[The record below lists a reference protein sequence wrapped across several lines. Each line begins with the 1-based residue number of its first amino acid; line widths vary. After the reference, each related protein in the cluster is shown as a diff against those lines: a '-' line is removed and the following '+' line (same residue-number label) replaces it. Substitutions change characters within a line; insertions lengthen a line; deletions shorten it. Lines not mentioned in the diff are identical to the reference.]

1 VAPGVDRPGEPD
13 EDSADIPAGAVSAEV
28 VLAGTDKVAIG
39 PADLDLAEGVHT
51 IVYAW
56 GSAED
61 GNLTLSV
68 QTISG
73 MHSAPSGVPGGTGGQ
88 TASDTDDLTSTGWTI
103 LAGGLLAAV
112 LMALML
118 PSRARSRIR

>member
-61 GNLTLSV
+61 DNS
-68 QTISG
+68 SSPSRR
-73 MHSAPSGVPGGTGGQ
+73 SAACTPR
-88 TASDTDDLTSTGWTI
+88 
-103 LAGGLLAAV
+103 
-112 LMALML
+112 L
-118 PSRARSRIR
+118 PSCRAAPVVRRPATPTACIR

>member
-1 VAPGVDRPGEPD
+1 M
-13 EDSADIPAGAVSAEV
+13 S
-28 VLAGTDKVAIG
+28 
-39 PADLDLAEGVHT
+39 HT

-61 GNLTLSV
+61 ENLELAV

-88 TASDTDDLTSTGWTI
+88 AAGNSEVFASTGWAI
-103 LAGGLLAAV
+103 LAGSLLAAV
-112 LMALML
+112 LAALLM
-118 PSRARSRIR
+118 SRTRPRPARSRNR